1 MANPDEILASTTEQV
16 RDLIEK
22 ILKVE
27 KDYEYIQNIELNQM
41 LEKEIGEK
49 LTSIFEKEI
58 SKWNCCR

>member
-1 MANPDEILASTTEQV
+1 MSNPDEILASTTEQV

-27 KDYEYIQNIELNQM
+27 KDYEYIQNIESNSM

-49 LTSIFEKEI
+49 LSNIFEKEI
-58 SKWNCCR
+58 TQ

>member
-58 SKWNCCR
+58 SK

>member
-1 MANPDEILASTTEQV
+1 MANPDEILAATTSQV

-27 KDYEYIQNIELNQM
+27 KDYEYIQNIESNST

-49 LTSIFEKEI
+49 LTSIFEKGI
-58 SKWNCCR
+58 TQ